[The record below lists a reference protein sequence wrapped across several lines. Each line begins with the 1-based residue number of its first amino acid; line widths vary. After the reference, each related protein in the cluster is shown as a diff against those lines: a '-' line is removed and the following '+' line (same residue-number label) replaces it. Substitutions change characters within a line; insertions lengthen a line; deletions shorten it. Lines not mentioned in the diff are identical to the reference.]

1 MKKVLIISYYF
12 PPMGMSGV
20 QRTLKFAKY
29 LPHYGWQ
36 PHVLTASSPRYFA
49 FDTSLLAELSGDTPI
64 HRSGSWD
71 ALSLMQALT
80 RRRSAIRSGES
91 MDPPE
96 RVRKSLSLLSQT
108 LFQPDNKIGWL
119 PFALRKG
126 LRLLAAEPFDL
137 IYSTAPPYTD
147 HLVGLALKALSKR
160 PLVLDF
166 RDAWTRNPLHTY
178 VTPFHLGAS
187 QLLERLVVR
196 QADAVVSINEW
207 IQDGLRPAHGP
218 DDGAK
223 FHVVS
228 HGFDPEDFQLAGRE
242 LVPSPDVFTITYA
255 GTFYG
260 ARTPA
265 YFLEA
270 LRLLLDE
277 MPEAR
282 RKIRAVFVGVFRKDN
297 QRLVQELRLEDV
309 VQIVPYSEH
318 RQSIGYLLRS
328 HLLWLTVAEGPTIST
343 SKLYEY
349 IGARKPILAC
359 VPSDGAAA
367 RVVRDLGN
375 ATVVPPQD
383 VQAIKEALRA
393 YYHRFATSGLP
404 PPTDARKVR
413 RYDRKTLTGQLAEVF
428 DAVLAPRGGTPSSA
442 AV

>member
-1 MKKVLIISYYF
+1 MKKVLIVSYYF

-36 PHVLTASSPRYFA
+36 PHVLTVSSPRYFA
-49 FDTSLLAELSGDTPI
+49 FDTSLLAELPRDTPI
-64 HRSGSWD
+64 HRTGSWD
-71 ALSLMQALT
+71 ALSLMQSLG
-80 RRRSAIRSGES
+80 RRRTAIRTGES

-96 RVRKSLSLLSQT
+96 RVRESLSLLSQT

-147 HLVGLALKALSKR
+147 HLVGLALKALCKL
-160 PLVLDF
+160 PLVVDF
-166 RDAWTRNPLHTY
+166 RDAWTQNPRHTY
-178 VTPFHLGAS
+178 VTPFHLGMN
-187 QLLERLVVR
+187 QLLERLVIR

-207 IQDGLRPAHGP
+207 IQDGLRRARAWERDP
-218 DDGAK
+218 K
-223 FHVVS
+223 FGVVS
-228 HGFDPEDFQLAGRE
+228 HGFDPDDFRFDDGE
-242 LVPSPDVFTITYA
+242 PTPSSDVFTITYT

-260 ARTPA
+260 AITPR
-265 YFLEA
+265 YFLQG

-309 VQIVPYSEH
+309 VEIVPYSEH
-318 RQSIGYLLRS
+318 RQSVGYLLRS
-328 HLLWLTVAEGPTIST
+328 HLLWLTIAEGPTIST

-359 VPSDGAAA
+359 VPPDGAAA

-375 ATVVPPQD
+375 GTVVPPQD
-383 VQAIKEALRA
+383 VRAIKEALRA
-393 YYHRFATSGLP
+393 YYHRFTTSGLP
-404 PPTDARKVR
+404 LTDARKVR
-413 RYDRKTLTGQLAEVF
+413 RYDRKTLTGRLAEVF
-428 DAVLAPRGGTPSSA
+428 DAALASRG
-442 AV
+442 